1 MLALSHNTM
10 RRSQSSNM
18 GILDK
23 KVDNSSA
30 ATSRIG
36 SAVHLNFGDHLRWWR
51 KRRGLSQLEL
61 AGVAGTS
68 QRHLSFLESGR
79 ASPSQQMVVSLASA
93 LGVSLR
99 QQNALLRSAG
109 YAAIWKEGKLGDPEL
124 AQVDRALD
132 YILLQQEPFP
142 AFVVDR
148 HWNLKRANR
157 GAVRLVEFLLGEVPQ
172 GAVNLADALLS
183 PAVLRPYIV
192 NWEEVALHFIRGV
205 QADAIADGS
214 SESSTLLVRLLS
226 YEGLTELSHSATMED
241 APRPLLP
248 IHLRKADISLHVFT
262 TIATLGTPQDVTVQ
276 EIRIESFFPM
286 DEPTTTFFVGARQAR

>member
-1 MLALSHNTM
+1 MTRA
-10 RRSQSSNM
+10 M
-18 GILDK
+18 GRAMYK
-23 KVDNSSA
+23 S
-30 ATSRIG
+30 
-36 SAVHLNFGDHLRWWR
+36 FGEHLRWWR

-79 ASPSQQMVVSLASA
+79 AAPSQQMVLSLAAA
-93 LGVSLR
+93 LNVSLR
-99 QQNALLRSAG
+99 QQNSFLGSAG
-109 YAAIWKEGKLGDPEL
+109 FAAIWREGKLGEPEL
-124 AQVDRALD
+124 AQVDSALD
-132 YILLQQEPFP
+132 HILAQHEPFP

-148 HWNLKRANR
+148 HWNLKRANQ
-157 GAVRLVEFLLGEVPQ
+157 GAARLVEFILGSMPE

-183 PAVLRPYIV
+183 PAVMRPFIV

-214 SESSTLLVRLLS
+214 SRSSVLLARLLS
-226 YEGLTELSHSATMED
+226 YEGLPDLSQSGVVEE

-248 IHLRKADISLHVFT
+248 IHLRKSGISLHFFT
-262 TIATLGTPQDVTVQ
+262 TIATLGTPQDITVQ

-286 DEPTTTFFVGARQAR
+286 DEPTTMFFRKPVPASGTRGKSSSRA